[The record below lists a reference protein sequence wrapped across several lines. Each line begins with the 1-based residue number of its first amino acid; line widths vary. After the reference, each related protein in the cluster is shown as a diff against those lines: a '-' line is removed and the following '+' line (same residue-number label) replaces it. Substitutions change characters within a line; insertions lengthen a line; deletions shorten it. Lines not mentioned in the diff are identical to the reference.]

1 MLPND
6 AVGVSSWR
14 AIEMSYDRG
23 AIRRPGV
30 FLLFIYLGQNQNPE
44 VSVNVTV
51 RDFMLSSQSRMWSPP
66 VLLDYTASSRIQ
78 QGHYLLII
86 HLYRPKSMGMTGS
99 RPKEARKV
107 VVFKNRSVILL

>member
-30 FLLFIYLGQNQNPE
+30 FLLFIYLDRAEPE
-44 VSVNVTV
+44 
-51 RDFMLSSQSRMWSPP
+51 SRSICKR
-66 VLLDYTASSRIQ
+66 YR
-78 QGHYLLII
+78 QGLHAF
-86 HLYRPKSMGMTGS
+86 
-99 RPKEARKV
+99 E
-107 VVFKNRSVILL
+107 